1 MFTTI
6 TLALVSFI
14 FYSSAVEILPNS
26 NNAFISTNLINDPR
40 GINIVNSNNTWKL
53 NQDHNNPLY
62 NWGLVLT
69 LDAAEYSFRDRDGS
83 SISISID
90 GFCSSS
96 QCDGYF
102 AFSIGD
108 EKYFTFVTDFDGYFS
123 VNAGTGNTPRTGI
136 FIYPQCGASSIKS
149 GNPSELFPDPSSNL
163 NQIAIRNAMS
173 DGDHTQFYQLSSS
186 QNNENFPIK
195 FELINNAKSNSF
207 IFKFSSPT
215 FTTPLECRY
224 NSKVDIHKDFKLY
237 ISPDG
242 GNEILKIKKFNVNGE
257 TCTTQS

>member
-1 MFTTI
+1 MMFI
-6 TLALVSFI
+6 LALVSFI
-14 FYSSAVEILPNS
+14 FYFSSAVEILPDS
-26 NNAFISTNLINDPR
+26 NNLFISTNLINDPR
-40 GINIVNSNNTWKL
+40 GINKVNSNNTWKL
-53 NQDHNNPLY
+53 NQDNNNPLY
-62 NWGLVLT
+62 NWGLILT
-69 LDAAEYSFRDRDGS
+69 LNAAEYSFRDRDGS

-108 EKYFTFVTDFDGYFS
+108 SKYFTFVTDFDGYFN
-123 VNAGTGNTPRTGI
+123 VNAGTSSAEKTGI
-136 FIYPQCGASSIKS
+136 FIYPACGSSSIIS
-149 GNPSELFPDPSSNL
+149 GNPSGLFPSSGL
-163 NQIAIRNAMS
+163 NQVSIRNAMS
-173 DGDHTQFYQLSSS
+173 GGDSTQFHQLSSS

-224 NSKVDIHKDFKLY
+224 NSNVDIHKDFKLY

-242 GNEILKIKKFNVNGE
+242 GSEILKIKKFIVNGD
-257 TCTTQS
+257 TCTSQS

>member
-1 MFTTI
+1 MMSI
-6 TLALVSFI
+6 LALVYFI
-14 FYSSAVEILPNS
+14 FYSCCSAVEILPDS
-26 NNAFISTNLINDPR
+26 NNLFISTNLISDPR
-40 GINIVNSNNTWKL
+40 GLNTVTSNNTWKL
-53 NQDHNNPLY
+53 LQNRNNPLY
-62 NWGLVLT
+62 NWGLILT
-69 LDAAEYSFRDRDGS
+69 LNAEEYSFRDRDGS

-90 GFCSSS
+90 GFCGTS

-108 EKYFTFVTDFDGYFS
+108 SQYFTFITDFDGYFNI
-123 VNAGTGNTPRTGI
+123 NAGTGNPEKTGI
-136 FIYPQCGASSIKS
+136 FIYPSCGSNSIIS
-149 GNPSELFPDPSSNL
+149 GNPSGLIPTSDLTQVS
-163 NQIAIRNAMS
+163 IRNALS
-173 DGDHTQFYQLSSS
+173 GGDVTQFDQLSST

-224 NSKVDIHKDFKLY
+224 NSAVNIHKDFKLY

-242 GNEILKIKKFNVNGE
+242 GIINEILNIKKFNVNGD
-257 TCTTQS
+257 TCTSQS